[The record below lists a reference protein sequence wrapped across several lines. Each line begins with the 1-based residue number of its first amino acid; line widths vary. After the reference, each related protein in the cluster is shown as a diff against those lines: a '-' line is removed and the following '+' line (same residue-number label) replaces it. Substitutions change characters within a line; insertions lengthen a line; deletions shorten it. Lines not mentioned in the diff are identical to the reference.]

1 MIGRAELR
9 SSAAKSGVSLDN
21 VQRDYVLSWVLK
33 GLYENVALGQSLVFK
48 GGTALRKAYF
58 SDYRFSQDLDFTL
71 IRALKDEE
79 ITTNLEAVIKTVGDE
94 SGISFLPNRLKL
106 EKTRDVPG
114 EEAYEARLYFFRPG
128 QHRGTPMVVRI
139 EMTCYEEVMLSPER
153 KPLHHPYSDASS
165 FADLNIIV
173 YRLEEVLAE
182 KLRAILLQR
191 RYAAP
196 RDLYDI
202 WYLRK
207 NVSFN
212 LDEIMGLF
220 QKKCEYKGLDWRS
233 ASFDELVTRRESFQ
247 GAWMASLT
255 GQLAVVPDFDE
266 VFAGVTEFLRYIIE
280 R

>member
-9 SSAAKSGVSLDN
+9 SSAAKFGVSLDN

-33 GLYENVALGQSLVFK
+33 GMYENATLSRSLVFK

-58 SDYRFSQDLDFTL
+58 PDYRFSQDLDFTL
-71 IRALKDEE
+71 VEALKVEE
-79 ITTNLEAVIKTVGDE
+79 IIASLEAVVKTVGDE
-94 SGISFLPNRLKL
+94 SGISFLPNRLRL

-139 EMTCYEEVMLSPER
+139 EMTRYEEVMLPPEKR
-153 KPLHHPYSDASS
+153 PLHHRYSDASN
-165 FADLNIIV
+165 FADSHVIV

-202 WYLRK
+202 WGSGRML
-207 NVSFN
+207 
-212 LDEIMGLF
+212 
-220 QKKCEYKGLDWRS
+220 
-233 ASFDELVTRRESFQ
+233 
-247 GAWMASLT
+247 SLT
-255 GQLAVVPDFDE
+255 
-266 VFAGVTEFLRYIIE
+266 
-280 R
+280 